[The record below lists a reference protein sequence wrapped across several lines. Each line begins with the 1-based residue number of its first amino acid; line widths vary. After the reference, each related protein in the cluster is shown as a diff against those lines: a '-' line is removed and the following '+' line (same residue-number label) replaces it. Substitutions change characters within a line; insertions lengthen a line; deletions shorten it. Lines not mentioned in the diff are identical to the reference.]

1 MIRVAL
7 EGLAFEMTV
16 VKRPDEL
23 SSGSEADLILCS
35 AEGSWGDE
43 GALLSQLNAR
53 GLRAPVVMLTAQQ
66 RSPEGYLG
74 GQVISALKKPFHTQS
89 LVRAVCKVLGR
100 AVPHEDIFST
110 QPAVPLKRGGSAS
123 LLEPVEPATLIKA
136 SATEPSTVVPSTVV
150 PSTVEPTTVEPST
163 PELLIPPPE
172 QPPAPPA
179 APLSFQTMIGAPI
192 PDELPSPPAA
202 EAAESSYEPT
212 TSFGFSPEGPQAT
225 IKGGSYQEWAASEEP
240 SSSEPNPYEPSTSF
254 GFSPSEQA
262 APLHAPPPSAYEEP
276 PLAEP
281 PLAAHERL
289 ATLDSTQQS
298 HEPDE
303 LDELDDSFSA
313 LDHAELDSAPE
324 WRSEVDDD
332 AELSALPEA
341 LKFDRYAQSASP
353 LLNSAVKGV
362 LELMV
367 NQLRE
372 AGIDQASHEES
383 LELFSQVAWEV
394 IPELA
399 EQLVRREIEEALS
412 AEEGR

>member
-7 EGLAFEMTV
+7 EGLALEMTV

-43 GALLSQLNAR
+43 GALISQLNAR

-89 LVRAVCKVLGR
+89 LVRAVCKALGR
-100 AVPHEDIFST
+100 AVPHEEIFST
-110 QPAVPLKRGGSAS
+110 QRAVPLKRGGSAA
-123 LLEPVEPATLIKA
+123 LLEPVEPATLRTS
-136 SATEPSTVVPSTVV
+136 SAAEA
-150 PSTVEPTTVEPST
+150 ST
-163 PELLIPPPE
+163 PQQLIPPPE

-202 EAAESSYEPT
+202 EPSYEPT

-240 SSSEPNPYEPSTSF
+240 SSPEPNPYEPSTSF
-254 GFSPSEQA
+254 GFSPSDQA
-262 APLHAPPPSAYEEP
+262 APLHAPPPPAYEEP

-281 PLAAHERL
+281 PRAAPERL
-289 ATLDSTQQS
+289 ATLDSTQRA

-324 WRSEVDDD
+324 WRSEVDDEV
-332 AELSALPEA
+332 ELSALPGA
-341 LKFDRYAQSASP
+341 PNLDRYAQSASP

-367 NQLRE
+367 SQLRE

-394 IPELA
+394 VPELA